1 MTDAENERLRTQWDQ
16 LVRIVDRI
24 TQQRDDARAEVEE
37 LRAKLHTERNAS
49 MRELDRQRSE
59 LVTAAGVAERLR
71 AELDQARRG
80 GQELARAVQLAV
92 VTIRAAW
99 VEAERIG
106 ADEGIEVLED
116 VVLAT
121 APDLPDLG
129 QYDGAQDVFDAEYT
143 VADRS
148 DDARRLR
155 ARLAA
160 KEA

>member
-1 MTDAENERLRTQWDQ
+1 MTDLTPERLAAENERLRTQWDQ
-16 LVRIVDRI
+16 LVRTVDRVVNERN
-24 TQQRDDARAEVEE
+24 QARAEARATQEL
-37 LRAKLHTERNAS
+37 LRA
-49 MRELDRQRSE
+49 
-59 LVTAAGVAERLR
+59 LR
-71 AELDQARRG
+71 
-80 GQELARAVQLAV
+80 LAV

-121 APDLPDLG
+121 APDLPDLD
-129 QYDGAQDVFDAEYT
+129 QYDGGQAVFDAEYT
-143 VADRS
+143 AADRTT
-148 DDARRLR
+148 DAKRLR